1 MGHKL
6 LLLLGCLLDR
16 ARKRF
21 RGEKIIKKKAEQ
33 RESTQEVVFILCLDW
48 ERAGTSQ
55 GWPRSAPRGQPV
67 AGMVRRRRVAAREGD
82 LGVGAPPVRRL
93 RARRARH
100 ARDMAARGE
109 DGRRR
114 LAARRANRGR

>member
-16 ARKRF
+16 ARKWF
-21 RGEKIIKKKAEQ
+21 RGGKKKAEQ

-93 RARRARH
+93 EPPCLARAENV
-100 ARDMAARGE
+100 G
-109 DGRRR
+109 
-114 LAARRANRGR
+114 LAGDA